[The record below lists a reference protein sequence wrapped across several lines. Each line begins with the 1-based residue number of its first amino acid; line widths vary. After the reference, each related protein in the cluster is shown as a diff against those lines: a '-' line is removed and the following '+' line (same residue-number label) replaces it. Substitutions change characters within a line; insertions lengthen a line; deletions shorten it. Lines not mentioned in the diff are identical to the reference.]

1 MRMSKGRLIVF
12 SAPSGCGKGTMLAEI
27 LKDENYCVSVSA
39 TTRSP
44 REGEV
49 DGVNYYFMS
58 KGDFLQRVA
67 DSEFLE
73 YAEYCDNYYGTLMSE
88 VDGKLNEGKNVILEI
103 EVQGAQ
109 KIREKRPDALMIFI
123 LPPSVSELRR
133 RLKKRGTETDEVIEQ
148 RVSQAAREI
157 EVAAEFGGDGR
168 HIFQHADGEAVADH
182 QSFHTKDDT
191 TTPPRAANETSRGLQ
206 VPAGC
211 LICQTPD

>member
-103 EVQGAQ
+103 EVQGAL

-157 EVAAEFGGDGR
+157 EVASKYDYAIVNDALDDAISDFFAVMRAEKLKTQFSENT
-168 HIFQHADGEAVADH
+168 I
-182 QSFHTKDDT
+182 
-191 TTPPRAANETSRGLQ
+191 NEVLKN
-206 VPAGC
+206 A
-211 LICQTPD
+211 

>member
-1 MRMSKGRLIVF
+1 MSKGRLIVF

-103 EVQGAQ
+103 EVQGAL

-157 EVAAEFGGDGR
+157 EVASKYDYAIVNDALEDAISDFFAVMRAEKLKTQFSENT
-168 HIFQHADGEAVADH
+168 I
-182 QSFHTKDDT
+182 
-191 TTPPRAANETSRGLQ
+191 NEVLKN
-206 VPAGC
+206 A
-211 LICQTPD
+211 